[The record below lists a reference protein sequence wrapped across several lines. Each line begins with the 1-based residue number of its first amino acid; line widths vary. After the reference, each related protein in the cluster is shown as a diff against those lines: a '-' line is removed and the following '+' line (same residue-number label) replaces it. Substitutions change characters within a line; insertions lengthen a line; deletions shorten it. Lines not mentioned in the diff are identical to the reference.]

1 MKSAFRVLLLAGCM
15 TLAPGCSAIVGMV
28 GGPWGGSSGGRP
40 GQDCYTQFGK
50 TYCPLISAEGF
61 VETGMASWYGE
72 DFHGKPTALGE
83 PYNMYAMTA
92 AHKTLPLPTRV
103 RVTNLENGRSA
114 ELRVNDRGP
123 FVHGRVI
130 DLSYAAA
137 RELGVYRRGTAR
149 VRVEALEAGG
159 SPEPSPVAGGY
170 AYLQTGAFAYREN
183 ASRLFYRIRQ
193 AGITGVYLRR
203 KGNGVY
209 AVWVGPLE
217 NGRHTARLRRQLA
230 DIGVTGTVRVQG
242 AAPPG

>member
-1 MKSAFRVLLLAGCM
+1 
-15 TLAPGCSAIVGMV
+15 MV

-40 GQDCYTQFGK
+40 GQDCYTQFGRS
-50 TYCPLISAEGF
+50 YCPLASAEGF
-61 VETGMASWYGE
+61 VETGTASWYGQ

-103 RVTNLENGRSA
+103 RVTNLENGRST

-123 FVHGRVI
+123 FVQDRVI
-130 DLSYAAA
+130 DLSYSAA

-149 VRVEALEAGG
+149 VRIEALEAGG
-159 SPEPSPVAGGY
+159 SPGPSSLAGAY

-183 ASRLFYRIRQ
+183 AAKLYYRIRQ
-193 AGITGVYLRR
+193 AGIPGVYLRR
-203 KGNGVY
+203 KSNGVF

-217 NGRHTARLRRQLA
+217 NARQTDRLRRQLA
-230 DIGVTGTVRVQG
+230 NIGISRTLRVQG